1 MPRLGRMARIG
12 YAGEG
17 SNFRRLLNHSPQVST
32 AYWELRKALNEGVLS
47 PRLRI
52 LSFLS
57 SDLVN
62 RCSY

>member
-1 MPRLGRMARIG
+1 LARIG

-17 SNFRRLLNHSPQVST
+17 NNFRRLLNHSPQVAA
-32 AYWELRKALNEGVLS
+32 AYWDVRKALNEGVLS
-47 PRLRI
+47 PKLRM

-62 RCSY
+62 RCRY

>member
-1 MPRLGRMARIG
+1 MARIS

-17 SNFRRLLNHSPQVST
+17 NNFRRLLNHSPQVSA
-32 AYWELRKALNEGVLS
+32 AYWDVRKALNEGVLS
-47 PRLRI
+47 AKLRM

-62 RCSY
+62 RCRY